1 MTANLDR
8 LRKICLALPDATE
21 TTNFGHPFF
30 RVNDKTFCVYHG
42 KPEEPAIAF
51 KMLRTETGI
60 FLEDPRFFKTPYMH
74 HNGWVSIHAQ
84 GKLDWKE
91 IKELVKAGYDLTACA
106 RPARKS
112 AKRT

>member
-1 MTANLDR
+1 MILK
-8 LRKICLALPDATE
+8 LRKMCLALPGATE

-30 RVNDKTFCVYHG
+30 RFNKKPFCVFHG
-42 KPEEPAIAF
+42 TDQEPAIAF
-51 KMLRTETGI
+51 KVLKTEQGI
-60 FLEDPRFFKTPYMH
+60 FLDDPRFFKTPYMH

-91 IKELVKAGYDLTACA
+91 ITELVKGSYDLTACA

-112 AKRT
+112 ASSA